1 MLRLIGLLVVLA
13 GVAVLGHWALVQGHH
28 QPGQIGRIAAGTCAA
43 CH

>member
-13 GVAVLGHWALVQGHH
+13 GLALGGHWVLVRGATAQGEV
-28 QPGQIGRIAAGTCAA
+28 GRIAAGTCAA